1 MALIGKIRKNPLI
14 VLLFIGG
21 GIALFVLSEM
31 TSGANGPIGPVENAM
46 GRIGEM
52 EIDRAEF
59 ERTLSSV
66 YSGGD
71 AYQNRDNLWQF
82 YVNEGLVTQ
91 EAADMGLTVGEQELT
106 DLEFGP
112 NPSPVIQRN
121 FSDPTTGQLNR
132 QFLTEV
138 QGYLDRG
145 DIDQGITDRK
155 LSPNFRS
162 IWKYQRREITAQ
174 RLQEKMSALVS
185 KGMYA
190 PSWQAQD
197 YANQQISG
205 RKVAVVKVP
214 FDEVE
219 NDAVTVDDDAIKAYM
234 EDNRSLF
241 VNPEESRILNYVTFN
256 VIPSEA
262 DSAALRAQL
271 NEIAEEWK
279 TESNDSLFALANN
292 GSYAGVFYAE
302 TALSPV
308 ISDVVLEDMNVGEIY
323 GPYVEGNA
331 MKLVKLVDRKVMADS
346 AKTRHILR
354 NATTPDQFDEA
365 NRMVDSLMNVL
376 NANRGKFASLAEE
389 FSQDPGSASN
399 GGVYEKVTPG
409 QFVRPFDK
417 VLFQT
422 GTVGRLYKVRTQYG
436 VHLVEVMSRSNS
448 TSPRAKVAYVVE
460 SILPSNETENTVL
473 SDAQQFLNGKNSL
486 EELKTAA
493 ESAGMEVAN
502 TGPLAISNYALA
514 GLGSGQEVRDM
525 MCWAFSAD
533 PGDVSGIVYTFTD
546 PQLFYENNY
555 VLVGLE
561 DVIPS
566 GMAPVDAVRETVT
579 PIVRNRAKGK
589 TLAPQLSGKDLMA
602 IASQFDV
609 TVDTLTNVNPT
620 MSSLPNGLGRE
631 PKLIAAAATLPTGQA
646 SDPIVGETGVY
657 VIKALTDAPEVNSGN
672 LPGARQQLNTT
683 VRLQAANGIIAG
695 MRVGADVED
704 QRSAMECR

>member
-31 TSGANGPIGPVENAM
+31 TSGAGGPIGPVENAM

-91 EAADMGLTVGEQELT
+91 EASDMGLTVSEQELT

-112 NPSPVIQRN
+112 NPSPVIRRN
-121 FSDPTTGQLNR
+121 FSDPATGQLNR

-145 DIDQGITDRK
+145 DIDQGIADRK

-174 RLQEKMSALVS
+174 RLQEKMSAMVS
-185 KGMYA
+185 KAMYA

-197 YANQQISG
+197 FANQQISS
-205 RKVAVVKVP
+205 RRLAVVKVP
-214 FDEVE
+214 FEEVQD
-219 NDAVTVDDDAIKAYM
+219 DAVSVGDEAIQAYM
-234 EDNRSLF
+234 DENRSLF
-241 VNPEESRILNYVTFN
+241 VNPEESRSMNYVTFN
-256 VIPSEA
+256 VVPTEA
-262 DSAALRAQL
+262 DSAALRDQL
-271 NEIAEEWK
+271 NVIAEEWK
-279 TESNDSLFALANN
+279 SETNDSLFALANN

-308 ISDVVLEDMNVGEIY
+308 IADVVLEDMNVGEIY

-331 MKLVKLVDRKVMADS
+331 MKLVKLVDRKVMSDS

-365 NRMVDSLMNVL
+365 NRMIDSLMTVL
-376 NANRGKFASLAEE
+376 NGNRGKFAALAEE

-422 GTVGRLYKVRTQYG
+422 GTVGRLYKVTTQFG
-436 VHLVEVMSRSNS
+436 VHLVEVMSRSRS
-448 TSPRAKVAYVVE
+448 TSPRVKVAYAVE
-460 SILPSNETENTVL
+460 SILPSNETEDAVL
-473 SDAQQFLNGKNSL
+473 SEAQQFLNGKGSL
-486 EELKTAA
+486 EELKAAA
-493 ESAGMEVAN
+493 EAAGMEVSN
-502 TGPLAISNYALA
+502 TGPLPMSNYALA

-561 DVIPS
+561 DVIPA
-566 GMAPVDAVRETVT
+566 GMAPVDAVRESLL
-579 PIVRNRAKGK
+579 PIVRNRAKGQN
-589 TLAPQLSGKDLMA
+589 LAPELSGKDLMA
-602 IASQFDV
+602 IASEFGA
-609 TVDTLTNVNPT
+609 TVDTLNNVNPT
-620 MSSLPNGLGRE
+620 LSSLPNGLGRE
-631 PKLIAAAATLPTGQA
+631 PKVIAAAAILPTGQV
-646 SDPIVGETGVY
+646 SDPIIGETGVY
-657 VIKALTDAPEVNSGN
+657 AIKALTDAPQVNSGN
-672 LPGARQQLNTT
+672 LPGARQQINTT
-683 VRLQAANGIIAG
+683 VRLQAESGLIAG

-704 QRSAMECR
+704 QRSATECR